1 MSSTPRET
9 PGDASA
15 ASGSASRPGAEVR
28 FDQVAPLPANPG
40 PARKTE
46 QGTLYLIPV
55 PLGPDQDPR
64 ENLPP
69 ATLAV
74 IAGLECFIVENA
86 KSARAVL
93 RRLPL
98 ACPLQSIEM
107 SELNEHTPA
116 ERWPALLAP
125 LLAGRSVGLMSDAG
139 CPAVAD
145 PGGAVVAL
153 AHRQGIR
160 VVPLVGPS
168 SLLLALMAS
177 GMNGQSFSFVG
188 YLPVAA
194 PERVARIQ
202 ALERRAGAESQT
214 QIVIETPYRNQA
226 LFEALIEVLAPDT
239 LVGVATDLTLPGER
253 IRVSSVVQW
262 RQAAH
267 SLPRTPTVFTLARPP
282 GPQGGSRPASR
293 PAPRAA
299 VSATS
304 GSPRRR

>member
-1 MSSTPRET
+1 MSSPPRDA
-9 PGDASA
+9 PGSASPA
-15 ASGSASRPGAEVR
+15 PESASRPTDEARSVR
-28 FDQVAPLPANPG
+28 ATPSGANPG
-40 PARKTE
+40 SSGEAA

-55 PLGPDQDPR
+55 PLGPDQDPC

-98 ACPLQSIEM
+98 ARPLQALEL
-107 SELNEHTPA
+107 SELNEHTPS
-116 ERWPALLAP
+116 EQWPALLAP
-125 LLAGRSVGLMSDAG
+125 LMGGRSVGLMSDAG

-145 PGGAVVAL
+145 PGGALVAM

-168 SLLLALMAS
+168 SILLALMAS

-214 QIVIETPYRNQA
+214 QIMIETPYRNQA
-226 LFEALIEVLAPDT
+226 LFDALIEALLPDT
-239 LVGVATDLTLPGER
+239 LVGVATDLTLPDEHV
-253 IRVSSVVQW
+253 RVASVAVW
-262 RQAAH
+262 RQESP
-267 SLPRTPTVFTLARPP
+267 SLPRSPTVFTLARPA
-282 GPQGGSRPASR
+282 GPQGASRQASR
-293 PAPRAA
+293 PGPRSA
-299 VSATS
+299 VSAAS
-304 GSPRRR
+304 GSRRRR

>member
-9 PGDASA
+9 PGDAPA

-98 ACPLQSIEM
+98 ACPRQATETAYRLKF
-107 SELNEHTPA
+107 A
-116 ERWPALLAP
+116 AALRPDLHP
-125 LLAGRSVGLMSDAG
+125 VGF
-139 CPAVAD
+139 AVKFAD
-145 PGGAVVAL
+145 
-153 AHRQGIR
+153 I
-160 VVPLVGPS
+160 
-168 SLLLALMAS
+168 LALNDEIIVRLCLLVDGLRLLRGGLL
-177 GMNGQSFSFVG
+177 GMKC
-188 YLPVAA
+188 
-194 PERVARIQ
+194 
-202 ALERRAGAESQT
+202 RAQ
-214 QIVIETPYRNQA
+214 R
-226 LFEALIEVLAPDT
+226 
-239 LVGVATDLTLPGER
+239 
-253 IRVSSVVQW
+253 
-262 RQAAH
+262 H
-267 SLPRTPTVFTLARPP
+267 
-282 GPQGGSRPASR
+282 GG
-293 PAPRAA
+293 
-299 VSATS
+299 
-304 GSPRRR
+304 GD